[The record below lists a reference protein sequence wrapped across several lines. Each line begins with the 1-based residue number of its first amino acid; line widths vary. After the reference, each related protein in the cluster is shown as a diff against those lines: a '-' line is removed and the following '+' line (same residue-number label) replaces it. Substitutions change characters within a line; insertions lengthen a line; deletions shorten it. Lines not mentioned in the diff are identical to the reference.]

1 MSTETKVTA
10 ASVRVNQTFNYSN
23 FEVSMTLENPE
34 GINNTEINKA
44 LSDCQVL
51 ASSAVAEYKVKAGIV
66 SDKRNPVAQVGQL
79 KVEKSALKR
88 QI

>member
-1 MSTETKVTA
+1 MNQPTKITA

-44 LSDCQVL
+44 LSDCQEL
-51 ASSAVAEYKVKAGIV
+51 ASGAVAEYKVKAGIV
-66 SDKRNPVAQVGQL
+66 FDKRNPVTQVNQL
-79 KVEKSALKR
+79 KGEKSVLKR
-88 QI
+88 QA

>member
-1 MSTETKVTA
+1 MSTVITQ

-34 GINNTEINKA
+34 GINNNEITKA
-44 LSDCQVL
+44 LSDCQSL
-51 ASSAVAEYKVKAGIV
+51 ANDAVAEYKVKAGV
-66 SDKRNPVAQVGQL
+66 TVDKRSPVAQLGQL
-79 KVEKSALKR
+79 KREKSTLTR